1 MNMSNSSSHD
11 RSEPFFGGP
20 DQDQLI
26 ADVKVVMADAEALVK
41 ATADKGDERME
52 ALRAKATESLRRVG
66 ERLSE
71 SQAALVAS
79 SKNAAKAT
87 NVYVHDNP
95 WAALGVAGT
104 VGLVLGLMLRRS

>member
-1 MNMSNSSSHD
+1 MSMSNSSD
-11 RSEPFFGGP
+11 RSEPFFGGSH
-20 DQDQLI
+20 QDQLI
-26 ADVKVVMADAEALVK
+26 SDVKVVMADAEALLK

-52 ALRAKATESLRRVG
+52 VLRAKASESLRRVG

-71 SQAALVAS
+71 SQAALLTS

-95 WAALGVAGT
+95 WAALGVASA
-104 VGLVLGLMLRRS
+104 VGLVLGLLLRRS